1 MTIMNHFKRFA
12 VFALFLA
19 VACGS
24 LNRTPQEEQEE
35 ARLVQEKLDARNYRI
50 DIDYMIPLREGS
62 RPVNGSYSIT
72 VDGDT
77 IDSHI
82 PYIGQARN
90 VPYGGGKGLTF
101 KAEIEKYTDG
111 GMRGDRRTLVL
122 QMDNGEDKLVYTFV
136 IFDNG
141 AADVNVHSRNRDN
154 ISYRGTLR
162 LIENE

>member
-62 RPVNGSYSIT
+62 RLPLLYWRKNPIFTRINNTLNHEANRLLS
-72 VDGDT
+72 GD
-77 IDSHI
+77 S
-82 PYIGQARN
+82 PCR
-90 VPYGGGKGLTF
+90 YGLC
-101 KAEIEKYTDG
+101 
-111 GMRGDRRTLVL
+111 
-122 QMDNGEDKLVYTFV
+122 
-136 IFDNG
+136 
-141 AADVNVHSRNRDN
+141 
-154 ISYRGTLR
+154 
-162 LIENE
+162 